1 MSRVTGGTLNLDLF
15 GGGASTDPDAGAQE
29 WPAPGRFPLNVNRQ
43 HVRDQVI
50 SDLRGSR
57 EPLVVAGYASL
68 DKLIDFIADCPEDTQ
83 LRLLLGFEPFP
94 SRQESFHVRGYSFPK
109 EVENYWLDR
118 NISLLLSAKLIRCIE
133 RLERGQ
139 VQARYLAKAHRRL
152 HAKIYVGDRA
162 ATLGSSNF
170 TSFGL
175 NSQWEANARFEATTE
190 RKRYAELKGIAENYW
205 SMGAGYS
212 AELIALLRELL
223 REVSWQEALARACA
237 ELLEGGWAEDFLNAD
252 LLPGD
257 TTLWPSQRQ
266 GIAQAL
272 YVLSHQGS
280 VLVADATGSGKTL
293 MGTHLVRAIEEQ
305 IAHSGRLRRG
315 KALMVCPPAV
325 EENWRRDATFAGAQ
339 LETFSHG
346 MLSRAGSG
354 RHELIIEALRRAQI
368 LCVDEGHNFLNVKSN
383 RTQNLLRNMAD
394 HVLLF
399 TATPINRSVVD
410 LLRIVDMLGA
420 DNLQPSTL
428 RAFQKMLGVRNIN
441 RSLEEEEINLL
452 RSEIQKFTVRRTK
465 RMLNDL
471 IDRAPDAYRDKNGKP
486 CRFPRHQPEI
496 YPLDEPDED
505 RELAAEIR
513 ALADQL
519 YAVSHF
525 RGAVEMPEFL
535 VRLGRSE
542 ESYLAGRLHSAK
554 KIGRYLIMA
563 TLRSSRLAL
572 AEHIAGTEQAT
583 RDFGLSGFQKHTE
596 TGNMLARLETLAGK
610 PPKNKLSIPLPDWLS
625 DRAAHAE
632 ACAHDREIYT
642 RIYQLLSRMSGARE
656 RGKAELLL
664 GLAKRHTL
672 LLAFDRSPITLAEIR
687 RHIGSLAPDQKT
699 LTGTGDSGSERA
711 KLIKAFQWGSSERD
725 IIGLCS
731 DSLAE
736 GVNLQQASC
745 MVHLDMPSVVRIAEQ
760 RAGRVDRMDSPHQT
774 VEAWWPQDAPEFALT
789 SDERF
794 VERYETVESLL
805 GSNMPLPPEMLNT
818 KEMPLSTQAII
829 EEYEEQSQQTEWDGI
844 RDAFEPVRRLVE
856 GEDALVPPTTYEAF
870 RTVTARVLARV
881 SVVRTTK
888 PWAFFSLTGGSFQA
902 PHWIFFTS
910 PTAAP
915 LAELG
920 RICDSLRER
929 LNDGTE
935 RLRMDQRAAD
945 LLAEFIGRLSQAERT
960 LLPRKKQRALDEM
973 EKVLGNY
980 IEKASARRDQ
990 EAVEHYHALLNCLRS
1005 PDPKRQPAWDEVA
1018 ARWLDLIRPIWYERL
1033 KQRRNRPL
1041 LLKDIRKNLMERET
1055 ELGPSIIA
1063 EFQHFPV
1070 LPAADERISA
1080 CILGVNGYRN

>member
-1 MSRVTGGTLNLDLF
+1 MNRGSAGPINLDLF
-15 GGGASTDPDAGAQE
+15 GGGAGTDLDARVQD
-29 WPAPGRFPLNVNRQ
+29 WPSASRFPLNVNGQ

-50 SDLRGSR
+50 ADLRGSR
-57 EPLVVAGYASL
+57 EPLIVAGYASL

-94 SRQESFHVRGYSFPK
+94 SRQETFRVRGYSFPK
-109 EVENYWLDR
+109 EVENYWLGR

-133 RLERGQ
+133 LLERGQ
-139 VQARYLAKAHRRL
+139 VQARYLAGANRRL

-162 ATLGSSNF
+162 ATVGSSNF
-170 TSFGL
+170 TAPGL
-175 NSQWEANARFEATTE
+175 NSQWEANARFDAITE
-190 RKRYAELKGIAENYW
+190 PKRYTELKSIAENYW
-205 SMGAGYS
+205 SMGEDYTA
-212 AELIALLRELL
+212 ALVTLLRELL
-223 REVSWQEALARACA
+223 REVPWQEALARACA
-237 ELLEGGWAEDFLNAD
+237 ELLEGDWAEGFLKED
-252 LLPGD
+252 VLPGE
-257 TTLWPSQRQ
+257 TNLWPSQRQ

-272 YVLSHQGS
+272 YVLSRQGS

-293 MGTHLVRAIEEQ
+293 MGTHLVRAIGEQ
-305 IAHSGRLRRG
+305 IVHSGRLRRG

-346 MLSRAGSG
+346 VLSHAGRG

-428 RAFQKMLGVRNIN
+428 KAFQKMLGVRDIN
-441 RSLEEEEINLL
+441 RSLDEEEINLL
-452 RSEIQKFTVRRTK
+452 RAEIQKFTVRRTK
-465 RMLNDL
+465 RMLNEL
-471 IDRAPDAYRDKNGKP
+471 IDREPEAYRDKSGNP
-486 CRFPRHQPEI
+486 CRFPRHRPEI
-496 YPLDEPDED
+496 YTLHEPDKD

-513 ALADQL
+513 DLADQL
-519 YAVSHF
+519 YAVAQF
-525 RGAVEMPEFL
+525 RRPVEMPEFL

-542 ESYLAGRLHSAK
+542 ESYLQGRLHSAR
-554 KIGRYLIMA
+554 KIARYLIMA

-572 AEHIAGTEQAT
+572 AEHIVGTEQAT
-583 RDFGLSGFQKHTE
+583 RDFGLTGFQKHTE
-596 TGNMLARLETLAGK
+596 TGNILAGLEALAGK
-610 PPKNKLSIPLPDWLS
+610 PPKNKLEIPLPDWLS
-625 DRAAHAE
+625 DPEAHAE
-632 ACAHDREIYT
+632 ACAHDRKIYT
-642 RIYQLLSRMSGARE
+642 RIYQLLRRMSDARE
-656 RGKAELLL
+656 RGKAGRLLE
-664 GLAKRHTL
+664 LAKRHAL
-672 LLAFDRSPITLAEIR
+672 LLAFDRSPITLAEIG
-687 RHIGSLAPDQKT
+687 RHIALVAPDQKT
-699 LTGTGDSGSERA
+699 LTGTGDSGSARE
-711 KLIKAFQWGSSERD
+711 KLMEAFQWGSSERD

-805 GSNMPLPPEMLNT
+805 GSNMPLPTEMLNS
-818 KEMPLSTQAII
+818 KENPLSTEAII
-829 EEYEEQSQQTEWDGI
+829 QEYEEQTQQAEWDGI

-856 GEDALVPPTTYEAF
+856 GEDALVPSATYDYY

-888 PWAFFSLTGGSFQA
+888 PWAFFSISGGSFHA
-902 PHWIFFTS
+902 PHWILFTS
-910 PTAAP
+910 LDAAP
-915 LAELG
+915 RAELG
-920 RICDSLRER
+920 PICESLRER
-929 LNDGTE
+929 LSEEAE
-935 RLRMDQRAAD
+935 RLPIDQRAAD
-945 LLAEFIGRLSQAERT
+945 LLTKFIARLSQAERA

-973 EKVLGNY
+973 DLVLAKY
-980 IEKASARRDQ
+980 IEKASARQDQ
-990 EAVEHYHALLNCLRS
+990 EAVDHYHALLDCLRS
-1005 PDPKRQPAWDEVA
+1005 PDPQRQPAWDEVA

-1041 LLKDIRKNLMERET
+1041 LLKDIRKDLLEREVT
-1055 ELGPSIIA
+1055 VGPRVIA
-1063 EFQHFPV
+1063 EFQTFPV

-1080 CILGVNGYRN
+1080 CILGVNG

>member
-1 MSRVTGGTLNLDLF
+1 MDLSNGFRNLDLF
-15 GGGASTDPDAGAQE
+15 ADDAPSVAGGGAED
-29 WPAPGRFPLNVNRQ
+29 WPASSRFPLNVNRQ
-43 HVRDQVI
+43 HVGDQVLA
-50 SDLRGSR
+50 DLRGSR
-57 EPLVVAGYASL
+57 EPLIVAGYASL

-83 LRLLLGFEPFP
+83 VRLLLGFEPFP
-94 SRQESFHVRGYSFPK
+94 SRRESFHVRGYSFPK
-109 EVENYWLDR
+109 EVETYWLGR
-118 NISLLLSAKLIRCIE
+118 NISLLLSAKIIQCID
-133 RLERGQ
+133 RLERGP
-139 VQARYLAKAHRRL
+139 VQARHLSSVSRRL

-162 ATLGSSNF
+162 ATVGSSNF
-170 TSFGL
+170 TSPGL
-175 NSQWEANARFEATTE
+175 NNQWEANARFEAATE
-190 RKRYAELKGIAENYW
+190 RKRYGELKGIAENYW
-205 SMGAGYS
+205 SMGVDYS
-212 AELIALLRELL
+212 ANLIALLRELL

-237 ELLEGGWAEDFLNAD
+237 ELLEGDWAEGFLRD
-252 LLPGD
+252 DVLPGE
-257 TTLWPSQRQ
+257 TSLWPSQRQ

-272 YVLSHQGS
+272 YVLSRQGS

-293 MGTHLVRAIEEQ
+293 MGTHLVRAIGEQ
-305 IAHSGRLRRG
+305 IVHSGRLRRG

-346 MLSRAGSG
+346 MLSHAGSG
-354 RHELIIEALRRAQI
+354 RHELVIESLRRAQI

-428 RAFQKMLGVRNIN
+428 KAFQKMLGVRDIN
-441 RSLEEEEINLL
+441 RSLEEEEIDLL
-452 RSEIQKFTVRRTK
+452 RAEIQKFTVRRTK

-471 IDRAPDAYRDKNGKP
+471 IDRDPEAYRDKNGKP
-486 CRFPRHQPEI
+486 CRFPKHQPQI
-496 YPLDEPDED
+496 YTLDEPDED

-513 ALADQL
+513 AHADQL
-519 YAVSHF
+519 FAVSHF
-525 RGAVEMPEFL
+525 RRPVEMPDFL
-535 VRLGRSE
+535 ARLGRSE
-542 ESYLAGRLHSAK
+542 ESYLQGRLHSAK
-554 KIGRYLIMA
+554 KIARYLIMA

-583 RDFGLSGFQKHTE
+583 RDFDLAGFQKHTE
-596 TGNMLARLETLAGK
+596 TGNMLAGLEALAGK
-610 PPKNKLSIPLPDWLS
+610 PPKNKLSIALPDWLS
-625 DRAAHAE
+625 DPAAHAE
-632 ACAHDREIYT
+632 ACAHDREIYV
-642 RIYQLLSRMSGARE
+642 RIYQLLTRMTDARE
-656 RGKAELLL
+656 RGKALRLLD
-664 GLAKRHTL
+664 LATRHSL

-687 RHIGSLAPDQKT
+687 RHIALLAPEQKT

-711 KLIKAFQWGSSERD
+711 KLMKAFQWGSAERA

-805 GSNMPLPPEMLNT
+805 GSNMPLPTEMLNG
-818 KEMPLSTQAII
+818 KEKRVSTQDII
-829 EEYEEQSQQTEWDGI
+829 KEYEEQTRQAEWDGI

-856 GEDALVPPTTYEAF
+856 GDDALVPPATYEAL

-888 PWAFFSLTGGSFQA
+888 PWAFFSLSGGSFQA
-902 PHWIFFTS
+902 PHWILFTS
-910 PTAAP
+910 PTAP
-915 LAELG
+915 PIAELG
-920 RICDSLRER
+920 PICDRLRER
-929 LNDGTE
+929 LNGGTE

-945 LLAEFIGRLSQAERT
+945 LLAEFVAQLSQAERA
-960 LLPRKKQRALDEM
+960 LLPRKKQRALEEM
-973 EKVLGNY
+973 ERALSKY
-980 IEKASARRDQ
+980 IDKASARQDQ
-990 EAVEHYHALLNCLRS
+990 EAVDHYHALLDCLRS
-1005 PDPKRQPAWDEVA
+1005 PDPHRQPAWDEVA

-1033 KQRRNRPL
+1033 KQRRNKPL
-1041 LLKDIRKNLMERET
+1041 LLADIRAYVLAQEES
-1055 ELGPSIIA
+1055 LGPRIIA
-1063 EFQHFPV
+1063 QFQSFPV
-1070 LPAADERISA
+1070 LPSPDERVTA
-1080 CILGVNGYRN
+1080 CILGVNA